1 MCTSTL
7 VARTALCWVLA
18 VLGFAASAS
27 GQAAIP
33 IGAAPLG
40 DPVNTLWIYTKKDFS
55 GSEAWLTINATSH
68 PAGTPH
74 ELDRESKGKASS
86 IRWNLN
92 DGIVVVFYSSS
103 KGTGRQLPVWGSG
116 TFGSL
121 KPYDMDGKIDAWAW
135 FRVGDSGQSA
145 QEFPLQAGALS
156 ETLEDNS
163 IRTYKSKNLENDIG
177 SIRNVTASPAG
188 AAKPLVSTIERNMT
202 SLSWNLP
209 SGVVAVFYEKAD
221 GTGRQLAIWGSGQF
235 VNVGNWDFNNK
246 ARAWA
251 WFQVGGASGQAA
263 LGSPGSN

>member
-1 MCTSTL
+1 MRTSTSI
-7 VARTALCWVLA
+7 ARTALCWVLA
-18 VLGFAASAS
+18 MLGLAASAS
-27 GQAAIP
+27 GQAALP

-40 DPVNTLWIYTKKDFS
+40 DPENTLWIYTDKNFS
-55 GSEAWLTINATSH
+55 GREAWLAINATSH
-68 PAGTPH
+68 PAATPH
-74 ELDRESKGKASS
+74 ELDRGIKGKVSS
-86 IRWNLN
+86 IKWNLN

-121 KPYDMDGKIDAWAW
+121 RPYDIDGKIDAWAW
-135 FRVGDSGQSA
+135 FRVGDTSQSA
-145 QEFPLQAGALS
+145 KEFPLQAGALS

-163 IRTYKSKNLENDIG
+163 IRTYKSKNLETDIG
-177 SIRNVTASPAG
+177 SIRNVTASAAG
-188 AAKPLVSTIERNMT
+188 AAKPLESTIERNMT

-221 GTGRQLAIWGSGQF
+221 GTGRQLAIWGSGQL
-235 VNVGNWDFNNK
+235 VNVGNWDFSNK